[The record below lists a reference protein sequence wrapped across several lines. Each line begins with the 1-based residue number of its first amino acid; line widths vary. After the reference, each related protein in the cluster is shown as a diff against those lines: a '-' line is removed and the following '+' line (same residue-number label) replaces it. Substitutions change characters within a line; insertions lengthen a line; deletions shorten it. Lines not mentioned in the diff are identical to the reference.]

1 MKKKFVVLLLTMG
14 LSIIPL
20 TGCSFQIGF
29 EKPIKEVIQE
39 NETASDNT
47 DQEADN
53 DSQTD
58 LSSEIS
64 FKVETGDIIKVGISN
79 GYSIKDK
86 DNLFVVSKDGSEIFT
101 GLFITS
107 DIYDEYAALIPTNE
121 NVNFIENIASSSD
134 SIVNSAYSYNNE
146 TGEEYDVLC
155 WLNGSNTGFMIA
167 SMNVDTNTV
176 RDAFKSLQVEALNDS
191 EGVTKEALSA
201 SETAQNGTEDIE
213 APTETE
219 TVAQSV
225 TDSDS
230 VAEEDTSITVTKGS
244 LEDAGFTVSY
254 DCEFFTD
261 YDNGSVTIRV
271 NKEGI
276 DSAIQD
282 FLNGNSTIYYDTYDL
297 SKLGDLPT
305 NKGTVT
311 IIEGKGNDVYRY
323 FIVGDNVNAEISKND
338 GSQVTMDECSSYMAY
353 FEK

>member
-53 DSQTD
+53 DSQAD

-79 GYSIKDK
+79 GYSVKDK

-155 WLNGSNTGFMIA
+155 WLNGSNTGFMIT

-176 RDAFKSLQVEALNDS
+176 RDAFKSLQVEALNGS
-191 EGVTKEALSA
+191 EGVAKEALSA
-201 SETAQNGTEDIE
+201 SETSQNGTEDIE
-213 APTETE
+213 TPTETE
-219 TVAQSV
+219 TMAQSV

-230 VAEEDTSITVTKGS
+230 VAEEDTSVTVTKGS

-276 DSAIQD
+276 DSAIQE
-282 FLNGNSTIYYDTYDL
+282 FLNGNSTTYYDTYDL

-323 FIVGDNVNAEISKND
+323 FIVGDNVNVE
-338 GSQVTMDECSSYMAY
+338 VL
-353 FEK
+353 